1 MLPAIK
7 RTIAK
12 CTFEESTLESY
23 FRVSGICAVRFR
35 RSFHNATHS
44 AFLVPKIDVLE
55 QRIFRFEGSEIFE
68 CFVVSRD
75 LALTSA
81 TRQSHFELH
90 PELHRAANCG
100 LEIFPVPES
109 ARLTGQPERLIGEAT
124 SDISLLKELAS
135 EYTPCSWRVA
145 LGLSKLCAL
154 RVDGAL
160 GRASLAAL
168 SLDEDDSLT
177 LRAQRGD
184 TVWAFFR
191 YPVGLTLRSSAKKL
205 APGVSV
211 LASGESCPI
220 PPSAGGTWLNSWAEI
235 EAVPSWLRELAF
247 ESPNTP
253 PGEAIAVRTPSPRPA
268 PCRSAQRFEKQ
279 HRCVRNGYPNFN
291 QGGGRRG
298 FRPSRRS

>member
-1 MLPAIK
+1 MSAPTIRAVLPPADLDFLSEK
-7 RTIAK
+7 GWRYEIAPHPG
-12 CTFEESTLESY
+12 E
-23 FRVSGICAVRFR
+23 VR
-35 RSFHNATHS
+35 
-44 AFLVPKIDVLE
+44 I
-55 QRIFRFEGSEIFE
+55 
-68 CFVVSRD
+68 
-75 LALTSA
+75 
-81 TRQSHFELH
+81 
-90 PELHRAANCG
+90 
-100 LEIFPVPES
+100 
-109 ARLTGQPERLIGEAT
+109 
-124 SDISLLKELAS
+124 
-135 EYTPCSWRVA
+135 Y
-145 LGLSKLCAL
+145 
-154 RVDGAL
+154 
-160 GRASLAAL
+160 
-168 SLDEDDSLT
+168 T

-279 HRCVRNGYPNFN
+279 HRRVQNGYPNFN
-291 QGGGRRG
+291 QGGWGRG
-298 FRPSRRS
+298 FRPSRRQSFNLKRSESNAGRRLAFRS

>member
-1 MLPAIK
+1 MSAPTIRAVLPPADLDFLSEK
-7 RTIAK
+7 GWRYEIAPHPG
-12 CTFEESTLESY
+12 E
-23 FRVSGICAVRFR
+23 VR
-35 RSFHNATHS
+35 
-44 AFLVPKIDVLE
+44 I
-55 QRIFRFEGSEIFE
+55 
-68 CFVVSRD
+68 
-75 LALTSA
+75 
-81 TRQSHFELH
+81 
-90 PELHRAANCG
+90 
-100 LEIFPVPES
+100 
-109 ARLTGQPERLIGEAT
+109 
-124 SDISLLKELAS
+124 
-135 EYTPCSWRVA
+135 Y
-145 LGLSKLCAL
+145 
-154 RVDGAL
+154 
-160 GRASLAAL
+160 
-168 SLDEDDSLT
+168 T

-279 HRCVRNGYPNFN
+279 HRRVQNGYPNFN
-291 QGGGRRG
+291 QGGWGRG
-298 FRPSRRS
+298 FRPSRRR